1 MDKQQQEDF
10 AKAKELYQEE
20 KWQEAANIFLNLYG
34 EIEDDEL
41 AVLTAK
47 TLCYSR
53 QYTLAYQIVFQSMN
67 AFRNDIS
74 FVVEVGI
81 KSQHFI
87 STRILIRQ
95 QPIFFQEKELPRL
108 TEAEENYHEQFREI
122 VKSRLRSF
130 YHLGD
135 YPFDEQ
141 RQRLLS
147 ADQLPLEDF
156 ITGAVFLLR
165 DPFTHQFIKA
175 EILNELQQVGYKK
188 KITMLCVDGKEHH
201 FIPNELPL
209 VYENPIFVKC
219 QEILREKLA
228 QVDPQLY
235 TMLSGQLNIQLILL
249 NPLINE
255 VITDPNAWINVM
267 LRLATG
273 EEINDD
279 SETILNW
286 QQKLNKFLDELQ

>member
-10 AKAKELYQEE
+10 AKAKELYGGK

-34 EIEDDEL
+34 EIEDNEL
-41 AVLTAK
+41 AILTAK
-47 TLCYSR
+47 SLYFSR

-67 AFRNDIS
+67 AFGNDIP
-74 FVVEVGI
+74 FVVDVGI

-87 STRILIRQ
+87 STRILIKH
-95 QPIFFQEKELPRL
+95 QPKVIQEKELSRL
-108 TEAEENYHEQFREI
+108 TKAEEDYHDQFQEI

-135 YPFDEQ
+135 YSFAEQ
-141 RQRLLS
+141 RQRLLG
-147 ADQLPLEDF
+147 ADQLPLENF

-165 DPFTHQFIKA
+165 DPFTHQFVKA
-175 EILNELQQVGYKK
+175 EILNELQQVGYTKEV
-188 KITMLCVDGKEHH
+188 TMLCVDGKEHQ
-201 FIPNELPL
+201 FVPAELPL
-209 VYENPIFVKC
+209 VYENSIFLKC
-219 QEILREKLA
+219 QEILKNKLA

-255 VITDPNAWINVM
+255 VITDPNEWINVM
-267 LRLATG
+267 VKLATG
-273 EEINDD
+273 EEISGDN
-279 SETILNW
+279 ETILNW
-286 QQKLNKFLDELQ
+286 QRKLNKFLDELQ